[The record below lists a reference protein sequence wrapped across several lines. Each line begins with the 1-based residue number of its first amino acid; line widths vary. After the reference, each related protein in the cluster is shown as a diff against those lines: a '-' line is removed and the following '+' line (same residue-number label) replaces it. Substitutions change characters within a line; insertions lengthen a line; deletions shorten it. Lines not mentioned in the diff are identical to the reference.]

1 MLIEVR
7 FQLGLR
13 GRREC
18 SFNEAN
24 VGHVRYGKTTAWKP
38 HAGGQDLALAVCVCR
53 VVARRLHMTSVTHRQ
68 PIAISLQIDMQG
80 CSDFVRY
87 LCIHVNEQV

>member
-1 MLIEVR
+1 MLTEVR

-53 VVARRLHMTSVTHRQ
+53 VVARRLHVSGVAHRQ
-68 PIAISLQIDMQG
+68 RIAISLRIDMQG
-80 CSDFVRY
+80 CSDFVFVHTGR
-87 LCIHVNEQV
+87 